1 MIDQTNPLR
10 EPCRAL
16 REKEQDFLS
25 VFTDNFIYSYRAR
38 IKGRGGEDWGKKE
51 FKKLFFTILSCPPSS
66 VSNFQIGKSK
76 YINY

>member
-38 IKGRGGEDWGKKE
+38 IKGKWGGGGLGEKGIQE
-51 FKKLFFTILSCPPSS
+51 TFFYYSIMPPLLRL
-66 VSNFQIGKSK
+66 
-76 YINY
+76 